1 MKTTKIFILLF
12 LLFAISSCNKEE
24 VIPVQNAPQTVDEGK
39 MLSLVN
45 EWRLKGCNCG
55 STYFPPVNAVVWNDN
70 LELAAYN
77 HSKDMDDK
85 NFFSHTGSDGSD
97 AGDRLDRVNYAWQ
110 TYGENIANGYTS
122 EEAVV
127 KGWIESEG
135 HCKNIM
141 NANFQQ
147 MGVAKS
153 GSYWTQV
160 FATPK

>member
-1 MKTTKIFILLF
+1 MF
-12 LLFAISSCNKEE
+12 LLFAISSCNKND
-24 VIPVQNAPQTVDEGK
+24 VTPVQNAPQTVDEAK
-39 MLSLVN
+39 
-45 EWRLKGCNCG
+45 
-55 STYFPPVNAVVWNDN
+55 TYFPLVNAVVWNDN

-141 NANFQQ
+141 HANFQQ